1 MTGWILVSIECIDR
15 RIVCDTPREATFNA
29 INSSRSFS
37 MERVGETYSTPSPK
51 NLVFVKLCYSRHK
64 R

>member
-1 MTGWILVSIECIDR
+1 MQSETISD
-15 RIVCDTPREATFNA
+15 A
-29 INSSRSFS
+29 INSGRSFS
-37 MERVGETYSTPSPK
+37 MEGVGETYSTPSPK